1 MRDNEGFVVVSKL
14 NEEMAGNIAKAGKGA
29 YVRVD
34 NTNNAQTII
43 ENELDKLQKD
53 DVKTEVKFRHLCL
66 YSRAY
71 MKHHEHG
78 QRHESQYH
86 YRKMKYLHYLV
97 SHTIC
102 VLF

>member
-1 MRDNEGFVVVSKL
+1 MILLVFIFKL
-14 NEEMAGNIAKAGKGA
+14 K
-29 YVRVD
+29 VRLSFTKFLY
-34 NTNNAQTII
+34 NGEHTCCRPYH
-43 ENELDKLQKD
+43 ED

-66 YSRAY
+66 YSRTY